1 MRVCILLR
9 NIPPYSADGIAKN
22 RWAYAKLLQQ
32 KGWEVHVICDGV
44 TGTEDYRDKIFIHE
58 ISSKDAVISFSHL
71 FSMLAGKNNIF
82 NLCYSYA
89 VYKRVE
95 KLNQLYPIDIIDNS
109 LWEYEGLFVKLKLPF
124 LKMVTRIDTTSKLI
138 NEINSNTN
146 PKGSISQQNEIELY
160 LLHKSDFLVFNSWS
174 ILKETQRLYE
184 ISFENKIYAV
194 INHSIKLKKSSPHN
208 PVKKDDFHVLVPGR
222 LEKRKGT
229 LLLIKEVLPAI
240 LEKEQDF
247 IFHFAGNDN
256 AEWDGFKEEYGCSY
270 TDFINQTFEQHINKK
285 IILHGFVTD
294 EMLSE
299 LYDQADC
306 VLAPSLYES
315 FGLVYLEAINNN
327 KPLIALAQGAITELF
342 EKDREVLLADI
353 NDAKQII
360 DLLKKLK
367 NQPEIAKQLTVNA
380 RKKLETSY
388 ADSMMADRFAEF
400 IEEAVANEE
409 GIVYQVMNTLVLG
422 DGVSSIVL
430 DYDKMFKSYGQATQ
444 IIGNYAS
451 ESLEHL
457 SEQIHEIQFT
467 TSDTIIYHYCGHCE
481 WAEYINSIEGPKKI
495 LFFHNIT
502 TPHFFK
508 ESSTEY
514 LSVVN
519 GFQQAPLLNNFDYYV
534 ALSDY
539 SFKILEQLIPKK
551 LNGLTIPNLVD
562 KQIIEAKPFNNILL
576 QQLKSKYPFHI
587 IFVGRIVP
595 HKKQTDILHL
605 LNQFKTLYNDNFH
618 LSIIGGGMQSYV
630 TEINQL
636 IKKYNLTKNVTVTGK
651 ISDADLYAYYRSASV
666 FVSMSEH
673 EGFGIPLAESMVFQI
688 PVMAYGITAIPE
700 TVGDNGC
707 VFYEKD
713 YVSISAILFKLQK
726 DISFKNDVLIKQN
739 NQLKRYTKSNIDE
752 VVKKMFNE
760 TLFLHHERIN
770 KAASANKLHTEEFV
784 NFKDTRLVKKGIWK
798 IADNRTLINYGDDNF
813 SVLELTAEFSE
824 LDVFLINHPS
834 SGKMSIYLNGEE
846 VLAMDLYAPVWHVKK
861 YTISLNKGSLLNT
874 IRIYPKGEKSLVS
887 NGKEVIVYGFS
898 LKKNTLSIKNS
909 LLENIRPAYSPDKTL
924 QTAVTKTLLPF
935 NKLS

>member
-22 RWAYAKLLQQ
+22 RWAYAMLLQQ

-58 ISSKDAVISFSHL
+58 ISAKDAVQSYSHL
-71 FSMLAGKNNIF
+71 FSMLAERDNIF

-95 KLNQLYPIDIIDNS
+95 KLNQLHTIDIIDNS
-109 LWEYEGLFVKLKLPF
+109 LWEYEGLFVKMKLPF

-138 NEINSNTN
+138 DEINAKNN
-146 PKGSISQQNEIELY
+146 IKGSISQQNEMELF

-184 ISFENKIYAV
+184 ISFENKMYAV
-194 INHSIKLKKSSPHN
+194 INHSIKLKKALPHN
-208 PVKKDDFHVLVPGR
+208 PVKKDTFHILVPGR

-240 LEKEQDF
+240 LEKEQNF
-247 IFHFAGNDN
+247 VFHFAGNDN
-256 AEWDGFKEEYGCSY
+256 SEWDGFKEEFGCSY
-270 TDFINQTFEQHINKK
+270 TDFIKQTFEPYINKN
-285 IILHGFVTD
+285 IILHGFVSD

-299 LYDQADC
+299 LYEQADC

-327 KPLIALAQGAITELF
+327 KPLIALSQGAITELF
-342 EKDREVLLADI
+342 EKDKEVLLADV
-353 NDAKQII
+353 NYPKQII

-367 NQPEIAKQLTVNA
+367 NQPELAKQLTVNA
-380 RKKLETSY
+380 RKKLEASY

-400 IEEAVANEE
+400 IEDAVANEE
-409 GIVYQVMNTLVLG
+409 EGVIYQVMNTLVLG

-457 SEQIHEIQFT
+457 SKQIHEIQFT
-467 TSDTIIYHYCGHCE
+467 AADTIIYHYCGHCE

-495 LFFHNIT
+495 VFFHNIT

-508 ESSTEY
+508 EGSNEY
-514 LSVVN
+514 LSVVY
-519 GFQQAPLLNNFDYYV
+519 GFQQAPLLSNFDYYV

-562 KQIIEAKPFNNILL
+562 KQIIESKPFNEVLL
-576 QQLKSKYPFHI
+576 SQLKSKHPFHI
-587 IFVGRIVP
+587 IFVGRLVP
-595 HKKQTDILHL
+595 HKKQTDILRL
-605 LNQFKTLYNDNFH
+605 LNQFKTSYNDNFH
-618 LSIIGGGMQSYV
+618 LSIIGGGMESYIA
-630 TEINQL
+630 EINQL

-651 ISDADLYAYYRSASV
+651 ISDVDLYAYYRSASV

-673 EGFGIPLAESMVFQI
+673 EGFGIPLAESMVFQL
-688 PVMAYGITAIPE
+688 PVLAYGITAIPE

-707 VFYEKD
+707 IFYEKD
-713 YVSISAILFKLQK
+713 YAAISTILLKLQK
-726 DISFKNDVLIKQN
+726 DNKFREDVLIKQN
-739 NQLKRYTKSNIDE
+739 NQLKKYTKSNIDE
-752 VVKKMFNE
+752 VVKKMFDE
-760 TLFLHHERIN
+760 TICLHNERIN
-770 KAASANKLHTEEFV
+770 RSAATNKLYTEEFV
-784 NFKDTRLVKKGIWK
+784 NFKDTRLVKKGIWN
-798 IADNRTLINYGDDNF
+798 IADNRTLINYGNEPF
-813 SVLELTAEFSE
+813 SILELTAEFSE
-824 LDVFLINHPS
+824 ADVFLINHPS
-834 SGKMSIYLNGEE
+834 SGKVSIYLNGEE
-846 VLAMDLYAPVWHVKK
+846 MLSVDLYAPVWHVKR
-861 YTISLNKGSLLNT
+861 YTISLKKGSLLNT
-874 IRIYPKGEKSLVS
+874 IRVYPKAEKCQAS

-898 LKKNTLSIKNS
+898 LKKNTHNLKKP
-909 LLENIRPAYSPDKTL
+909 LLENVRPTYPPDK
-924 QTAVTKTLLPF
+924 
-935 NKLS
+935 LSQSGVAKNITSVQ